1 MADSTD
7 AAPFVRPDVKMI
19 LDMLAAMGS
28 PPMSELP
35 LADARGS
42 YQAMA
47 QMVEADALPL
57 ADIRDLT
64 CPGPD
69 GDIRLRFY
77 DTRASRDPGP
87 AIVFYHGG
95 GFVIGDL
102 DSHHAFCTTLATAM
116 DMPVIAVDYRL
127 APEHPFPAAPD
138 DCEAATRWVASSPA
152 ELGRSVTGLILT
164 GDSAGGNLTIVTTQ
178 ALMANPAAVPI
189 IVQAPIYPATD
200 ARDIYPSFSQF
211 ADGYLLTK
219 PVMEWFDAC
228 YAAPGDDPRRNCIMG
243 DHAHM
248 PPSVV
253 VTASLDPLRDQ
264 GRAYAAELIKAGNDV
279 IYLERRGTCHGFIN
293 LRKAVPSANT
303 DCDAIFAAI
312 KSLLTDTLR

>member
-1 MADSTD
+1 MADPN
-7 AAPFVRPDVKMI
+7 ANAPYVRPDIKMI
-19 LDMLAAMGS
+19 LDMLAAMDGT
-28 PPMSELP
+28 PMNEMSASE
-35 LADARGS
+35 ARAG
-42 YQAMA
+42 YLAMA
-47 QMVEADALPL
+47 QMIEADPLPL
-57 ADIRDLT
+57 AEIRDLS

-69 GDIRLRFY
+69 GDIPLRLY

-87 AIVFYHGG
+87 IVMFYHGG

-102 DSHHAFCTTLATAM
+102 DSHHAFCTSLATAL
-116 DMPVIAVDYRL
+116 DLPVLAVDYRL

-138 DCEAATRWVASSPA
+138 DCEAATRWAASSPA
-152 ELGRSVTGLILT
+152 ALGRSVTGLILT

-189 IVQAPIYPATD
+189 LVQAPIYPATD

-211 ADGYLLTK
+211 ADGYLLTR
-219 PVMEWFDAC
+219 PVMQWFDEC
-228 YAAPGDDPRRNCIMG
+228 YAAPFDDPRRNCLLG

-264 GRAYAAELIKAGNDV
+264 GRAYAAELAQAGSDV

-293 LRKAVPSANT
+293 LRKAVPSANA

-312 KSLLTDTLR
+312 KSLLTDPMR